1 MSHAPNSAVIF
12 EQAFDPDRAHV
23 EALQHRAYAWN
34 AAQLGVTPLPLQ
46 WDYRTIFAECEVWI
60 VRGAADIANSSDA
73 GRDAGSTDG
82 DSIDAQPGDARPGD
96 TQPGPMIAAL
106 ILRAG
111 PDALII
117 ESISVDPN
125 HQQGGLGGELLAFA
139 EKRACTLGLD
149 ALTLYTGRPLM
160 RLIAWYQKVGFE
172 LTDTETLTDR
182 QIVHMRKAL
191 T

>member
-1 MSHAPNSAVIF
+1 MSHAHNSAVIF

-60 VRGAADIANSSDA
+60 VRGAADIAHSSDA
-73 GRDAGSTDG
+73 GSDAGSTDG
-82 DSIDAQPGDARPGD
+82 DPIDAQPGD

-111 PDALII
+111 P
-117 ESISVDPN
+117 
-125 HQQGGLGGELLAFA
+125 
-139 EKRACTLGLD
+139 
-149 ALTLYTGRPLM
+149 
-160 RLIAWYQKVGFE
+160 
-172 LTDTETLTDR
+172 
-182 QIVHMRKAL
+182 
-191 T
+191 

>member
-82 DSIDAQPGDARPGD
+82 DSIDAQPGDA
-96 TQPGPMIAAL
+96 QPGPMIAAL

-111 PDALII
+111 PDGLII
-117 ESISVDPN
+117 ESISVDPD

-139 EKRACTLGLD
+139 EKRAHTLGLD